1 MPNKKSFQLSFL
13 PLLFISFFS
22 VSCFGQENPPIP
34 VNVEVNTARWLNFGA
49 FTTGTAGGTVV
60 VDFSGNRTATSDVT
74 LLNMGSTPSSAM
86 FDVRAIPGTVIYIS
100 APTNVELT
108 GTNGGVIYL
117 DIDSFSTGQTFIH
130 TGNANTPTSVE
141 VGGTLRVSDPGS
153 NPPGSY
159 NGTFTLTFIN
169 Q

>member
-1 MPNKKSFQLSFL
+1 MPHNKSI
-13 PLLFISFFS
+13 PVYVLLLLLLAFS
-22 VSCFGQENPPIP
+22 AGDSYGQENPPIP

-49 FTTGTAGGTVV
+49 FTTGLNGGTVV

-74 LLNMGSTPSSAM
+74 LLNMGPTPSSAM
-86 FDVRAIPGTVIYIS
+86 FDVRAIPGTVIYIN
-100 APTNVELT
+100 APTGVELK
-108 GTNGGVIYL
+108 GTNGGIIYL

-141 VGGTLRVSDPGS
+141 VGGTLRVLNSGS